1 MKRNRFAAV
10 LALALATATATAPA
24 LADTVTIA
32 GDNAWHAFAVDSLLA
47 PLATP
52 LRWIDDSGALRTFTF
67 SVGAGQSAQLTVLDL
82 DFAGDTFSVFSNG
95 ALLANTSAVP
105 VGSLEGSADVGFN
118 FAAALANNSFSRGL
132 FSFGQGSYT
141 IGGSLLQSATFAG
154 VPIEATGGAVRL
166 AFVTAP
172 VPEPETISLLL
183 GGFLALGALM
193 RRRGISR

>member
-1 MKRNRFAAV
+1 MKQLPLVA
-10 LALALATATATAPA
+10 ALALAITAAATPA
-24 LADTVTIA
+24 LADSIA
-32 GDNAWHAFAVDSLLA
+32 IGGDNAWHPFAVDSLLA

-95 ALLANTSAVP
+95 ALLGNTSAVP
-105 VGSLEGSADVGFN
+105 IGSLESSADAGFD
-118 FAAALANNSFSRGL
+118 FAAALANNSFSRGVFI
-132 FSFGQGSYT
+132 FSPGSYT
-141 IGGSLLQSATFAG
+141 IGGSLLQSATFGG

-183 GGFLALGALM
+183 GGFIALGALM
-193 RRRGISR
+193 RRRGLGR